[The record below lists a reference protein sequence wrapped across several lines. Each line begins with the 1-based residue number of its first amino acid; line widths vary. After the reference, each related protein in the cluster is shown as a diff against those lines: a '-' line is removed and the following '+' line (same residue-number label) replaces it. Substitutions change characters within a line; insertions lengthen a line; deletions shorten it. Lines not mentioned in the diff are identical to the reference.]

1 MRAVVL
7 ALTVALV
14 ASHQVNLE
22 FAAGKTYVYKYEGL
36 LLSGLPQ
43 EGLAKA
49 GVKVSST
56 VLISAV
62 AQNSFLLKLQDPQLF
77 EYTGIWPQD
86 SFVPAAKLTSALN
99 SQLVIPIKFEYSNGV
114 VGKIFAPAGVSATV
128 LNLHRGI
135 LNILQLNLKNTQN
148 VYELH
153 EAGPQG
159 ICKTHYMITEDVQT
173 HQIAVRKSKD
183 LNNCHDRVRKD
194 IGLAYTETCEECQQR
209 LRSLTGTATFSYIM
223 KPTDT
228 GALVSEATVEE
239 VHQFSLFNTATGAAQ
254 MKAKQI
260 LNLQEV
266 KNSPIA
272 PHAGEYSVRGS
283 LQYEFATEIHQTPI
297 QLLKISN
304 AQAQIAEVLQHLVA
318 NNAAMVHEDAPLKF
332 IQLVQLMRVAT
343 MENIQ
348 AIWARYKNKPVHR
361 RWILDALPVVGTHVA
376 LNFIKEKFHANELS
390 VPELTQALIVAL
402 HMVHANPDTIQLTA
416 NLASNPKVK
425 NIPVLREVIMLGQ
438 GSMVARYCAE
448 VHSCQAD
455 LLKSKD
461 VFLDFDYQHIHENA
475 AEAISKT
482 DIPEIRLVLK
492 ALGNA
497 GHPASLKT
505 IMKLLPGFGSAVASI
520 PMRVQID
527 ALLALRNIAKKEPK
541 LVQPVALQLFMD
553 RALHPE
559 LRMVACIVL
568 FETKPSVA
576 LMATLAAPFMV
587 GAAGT
592 AYLINDAAT
601 ALPRAVI
608 AKARAYLAGAA
619 ADVVEVGLR
628 TEGLQDALQKT
639 HAVDDNADRIT
650 KITRT
655 LKALMNWKSLPSD
668 QQLASIYVKVLGQE
682 IAFASIDKNYID
694 RIIEQAAQITTGLH
708 SRELMKKAFE
718 AMQKGIAF
726 QYAKP
731 LLAAEATVNPTL
743 PEHPETLTLDQVMKS
758 NLQLQ
763 AEARPS
769 VALQTFAVIGVNTA
783 LIQAAVMA
791 RGK

>member
-1 MRAVVL
+1 
-7 ALTVALV
+7 
-14 ASHQVNLE
+14 
-22 FAAGKTYVYKYEGL
+22 
-36 LLSGLPQ
+36 
-43 EGLAKA
+43 
-49 GVKVSST
+49 
-56 VLISAV
+56 
-62 AQNSFLLKLQDPQLF
+62 
-77 EYTGIWPQD
+77 
-86 SFVPAAKLTSALN
+86 
-99 SQLVIPIKFEYSNGV
+99 
-114 VGKIFAPAGVSATV
+114 
-128 LNLHRGI
+128 
-135 LNILQLNLKNTQN
+135 
-148 VYELH
+148 
-153 EAGPQG
+153 
-159 ICKTHYMITEDVQT
+159 KTHYMITEDVQT

-228 GALVSEATVEE
+228 GTLVSEATVEE
-239 VHQFSLFNTATGAAQ
+239 VHQFSLFDTATGAAQ

-348 AIWARYKNKPVHR
+348 AIWAQYKNKPVHR
-361 RWILDALPVVGTHVA
+361 RWLLDALPVVGTHVA
-376 LNFIKEKFHANELS
+376 LNFIKEKFHADELA

-455 LLKSKD
+455 LLK
-461 VFLDFDYQHIHENA
+461 HIHENA
-475 AEAISKT
+475 AEAISKA
-482 DIPEIRLVLK
+482 DIPEIRLSLK

-505 IMKLLPGFGSAVASI
+505 IMKLLPGFGSAAASI

-576 LMATLAAPFMV
+576 LMATLG
-587 GAAGT
+587 GALEKET
-592 AYLINDAAT
+592 NMHVVSFAYSHI
-601 ALPRAVI
+601 
-608 AKARAYLAGAA
+608 
-619 ADVVEVGLR
+619 
-628 TEGLQDALQKT
+628 
-639 HAVDDNADRIT
+639 
-650 KITRT
+650 
-655 LKALMNWKSLPSD
+655 KSL
-668 QQLASIYVKVLGQE
+668 
-682 IAFASIDKNYID
+682 
-694 RIIEQAAQITTGLH
+694 
-708 SRELMKKAFE
+708 SRSMTPDN
-718 AMQKGIAF
+718 MH
-726 QYAKP
+726 
-731 LLAAEATVNPTL
+731 V
-743 PEHPETLTLDQVMKS
+743 
-758 NLQLQ
+758 
-763 AEARPS
+763 
-769 VALQTFAVIGVNTA
+769 
-783 LIQAAVMA
+783 
-791 RGK
+791 